1 MSNGNGKE
9 RRLDSGV
16 CFANTFNNV
25 RPEGSKAPLFAE
37 GKIYLSPA
45 SAALAALGD
54 PIYVSV
60 FGLPEMRTWVEEAE
74 AEVGK
79 MRGGVSFSISTSPY
93 VRDEESDEVRFKRII
108 TELGGKP
115 TASDAEEARLQA
127 AYAGGKVLFP
137 DWLAKRLLE
146 QGKARVSS

>member
-16 CFANTFNNV
+16 CFANTYNSV

-37 GKIYLSPA
+37 GSIYLSPA
-45 SAALAALGD
+45 SAALAALGS
-54 PIYVSV
+54 PLYISV
-60 FGLPEMRTWVEEAE
+60 FGLPEMRDWVEEAE
-74 AEVGK
+74 AKAGK
-79 MRGGVSFSISTSPY
+79 MRGGVSFGISSSPY

-127 AYAGGKVLFP
+127 ALAYGRVSFP
-137 DWLAKRLLE
+137 DWLAK
-146 QGKARVSS
+146 QGLTA